1 MFCVVFVLYMT
12 PIDKFKNNLND
23 FGIEDTNIEVDN
35 NKVYIY
41 VPESGFGIPT
51 ECYTGVDVNLIESI
65 GMSSLSTTHSLYD
78 ESYHHILIF
87 KVH

>member
-1 MFCVVFVLYMT
+1 MT
-12 PIDKFKNNLND
+12 SIDRFKNNLNA
-23 FGIEDTNIEVDN
+23 FGIEDANIDIDN
-35 NKVYIY
+35 NKLYLY
-41 VPESGFGIPT
+41 VPESGFGIPK
-51 ECYTGVDVNLIESI
+51 ECYTGVNVDIIESI